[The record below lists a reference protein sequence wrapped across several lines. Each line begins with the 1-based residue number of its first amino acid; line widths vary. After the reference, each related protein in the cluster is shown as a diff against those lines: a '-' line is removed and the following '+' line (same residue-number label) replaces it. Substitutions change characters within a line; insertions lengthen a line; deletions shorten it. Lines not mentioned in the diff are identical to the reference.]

1 MKDTV
6 FTARRKKRE
15 LFILLLSFIAANIV
29 NLAGIVIYGTPV
41 KELITKLPV
50 VFALT
55 AFLYFAIALVRAIW
69 WVFTRIY
76 RIFNKS

>member
-6 FTARRKKRE
+6 FTPRRKKRE
-15 LFILLLSFIAANIV
+15 LFILLLSFVAANIV
-29 NLAGIVIYGTPV
+29 NLAGIVIYGTPA
-41 KELITKLPV
+41 KELITQLPV

-55 AFLYFAIALVRAIW
+55 AFLYFVLAVIRAIW
-69 WVFTRIY
+69 WLFTGIY